1 MMSDVKGPANNE
13 SGAVVT
19 AGNSQAGRRTRMF
32 LFRLILGLGLFA
44 WLALLVDWG
53 QIAELLLEAEPW
65 SLLGAFL
72 LIVAMRLLS
81 ALKWRVLVHAKQL
94 YAPYSFL
101 LRVVFVSNFLGVF
114 LPTGIGVDAVRMYSL
129 SRVYKHAADSVSSV
143 IVERL
148 IGMTALL
155 AVLIA
160 GACLSIGD
168 PLGRILVPN
177 ALVPGGLLFFVLAVL
192 LSPVGYRFTHWLTG
206 LVVARYSFDFL
217 MRVDA
222 AVRTY
227 GQFPGAVMKSLAL
240 SAGVQV
246 CRIMSVYLAVVSLG
260 IGLSFVDAFILI
272 PPAIFIG
279 MLPVTVGG
287 FGVREGAMVVLLGL
301 AGIPATEAFAV
312 ALIIR
317 VANLASDLP
326 GGALLVSSGL
336 MTGWMA
342 GECRNQPAVQRE
354 ADPAAY

>member
-1 MMSDVKGPANNE
+1 MPDVNGPAKNE
-13 SGAVVT
+13 SGAVAA
-19 AGNSQAGRRTRMF
+19 AGNGQAGRRSRMF
-32 LFRLILGLGLFA
+32 RFRLVLGLCLFA
-44 WLALLVDWG
+44 WLALLVNWG
-53 QIAELLLEAEPW
+53 RISELLLGAEPW

-72 LIVAMRLLS
+72 LIVATRLLT

-94 YAPYSFL
+94 HPPYSFL

-114 LPTGIGVDAVRMYSL
+114 LPTGLGGDTVRMYSL

-148 IGMTALL
+148 TGMTALL
-155 AVLIA
+155 AMVIV
-160 GACLSIGD
+160 GAYLTIGD

-177 ALVPGGLLFFVLAVL
+177 ALVPGGLLFVVLVVL
-192 LSPVGYRFTHWLTG
+192 LSPAGYQFTRWLTG
-206 LVVARYSFDFL
+206 LVSARYGFDFL

-227 GQFPGAVMKSLAL
+227 GQLPGSVMKSLAV
-240 SAGVQV
+240 SAGIQV

-260 IGLSFVDAFILI
+260 VGLSFVDALILV
-272 PPAIFIG
+272 PPAMFIG

-301 AGIPATEAFAV
+301 ADIPATEAFAV
-312 ALIIR
+312 ALVIR
-317 VANLASDLP
+317 VATLASDLP

-336 MTGWMA
+336 QTGRTVD
-342 GECRNQPAVQRE
+342 E
-354 ADPAAY
+354 